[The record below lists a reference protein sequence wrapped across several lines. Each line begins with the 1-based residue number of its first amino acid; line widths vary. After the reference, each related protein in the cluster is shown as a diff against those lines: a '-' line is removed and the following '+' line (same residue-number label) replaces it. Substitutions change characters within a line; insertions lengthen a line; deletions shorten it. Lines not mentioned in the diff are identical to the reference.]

1 MSGVHETPASTV
13 ELVFTMLSIWSVFGL
28 TGMHCYLVLAN
39 LTTNENIKKTFVSQ
53 VVDEK
58 EDTDSP
64 RLLENPFTLGS
75 AFLNCQS
82 VLCSSRPP
90 TRLRKV
96 PH

>member
-1 MSGVHETPASTV
+1 MSGVYETPASTV
-13 ELVFTMLSIWSVFGL
+13 ELVFILLSTWSVFGL

-39 LTTNENIKKTFVSQ
+39 MTTNESIKNTFVSQ
-53 VVDEK
+53 VVEDK
-58 EDTDSP
+58 EDTDNP
-64 RLLENPFTLGS
+64 YLLENPFTLGS
-75 AFLNCQS
+75 AYLNCQS